1 MALWSLCCIP
11 LMALGTVLYFAF
23 QYRGKKAV
31 SLFWKSFASGM
42 MVLLCGAGLV
52 MGGKSPWESLLFWGL
67 AACCVADCVL
77 ELHFVSGMAAF
88 GAAHVLF
95 IVWIVQQGRPV
106 WYSIPI
112 WVVLYGSTA
121 FLYRKI
127 IPTLG
132 KNLVPFML
140 YPAVLMAMA
149 SLALVLPFTAGKQ
162 YWTAAVGALVF
173 AISDLLVAKGVL
185 VGNSRACQH
194 FTLALYDVALA
205 GLALAGFFSQMSFP
219 N

>member
-1 MALWSLCCIP
+1 
-11 LMALGTVLYFAF
+11 
-23 QYRGKKAV
+23 
-31 SLFWKSFASGM
+31 
-42 MVLLCGAGLV
+42 

-67 AACCVADCVL
+67 AACCAADCVL
-77 ELHFVSGMAAF
+77 EIHFVSGMAAF

-95 IVWIVQQGRPV
+95 IVWILQQGEPV
-106 WYSIPI
+106 WYSVLV
-112 WVVLYGSTA
+112 WAALYGITA

-132 KNLVPFML
+132 KKLLPFLL

-149 SLALVLPFTAGKQ
+149 SLALVLPFTVGSR

-173 AISDLLVAKGVL
+173 AVSDLLVAKGVL

-194 FTLALYDVALA
+194 FTLALYDLALL
-205 GLALAGFFSQMSFP
+205 GLALAGGI
-219 N
+219 

>member
-1 MALWSLCCIP
+1 MMCWIAVCVP
-11 LMALGTVLYFAF
+11 LMALGTVLYFTF
-23 QYRGKKAV
+23 QYRGQKAL

-52 MGGKSPWESLLFWGL
+52 LDGKSPLNSLLFWGL
-67 AACCVADCVL
+67 AACCIADCVL
-77 ELHFVSGMAAF
+77 ELHFVSGMGAF

-95 IVWIVQQGRPV
+95 ILHILSIAPPV
-106 WYSIPI
+106 WYSIPV
-112 WVVLYGSTA
+112 WVALYGITA
-121 FLYRKI
+121 FLYRKT

-132 KNLVPFML
+132 KNLIPFLL

-149 SLALVLPFTAGKQ
+149 AIAVVLPFTAGTS
-162 YWTAAVGALVF
+162 WWSTALGALIF

-194 FTLALYDVALA
+194 FTLALYNAALL
-205 GLALAGFFSQMSFP
+205 GLTLGVWL
-219 N
+219 

>member
-1 MALWSLCCIP
+1 MMIWTVVCVP

-23 QYRGKKAV
+23 QYHGQKAL

-52 MGGKSPWESLLFWGL
+52 FDGKSPLNSLLFWGL
-67 AACCVADCVL
+67 VACCVADCVL
-77 ELHFVSGMAAF
+77 ELHFVSGMGAF

-95 IVWIVQQGRPV
+95 ILHILSAAPPV
-106 WYSIPI
+106 WYSILVWI
-112 WVVLYGSTA
+112 ALYGITA

-132 KNLVPFML
+132 KNLIPFLL
-140 YPAVLMAMA
+140 YPAILMAMA
-149 SLALVLPFTAGKQ
+149 AMAVALPFTAGIS
-162 YWTAAVGALVF
+162 WWSTALGALVF

-194 FTLALYDVALA
+194 FTLALYDLALL
-205 GLALAGFFSQMSFP
+205 GLALGAWL
-219 N
+219 

>member
-1 MALWSLCCIP
+1 MILWASICTV
-11 LMALGTVLYFAF
+11 LMALGTTLYFYF
-23 QYRGKKAV
+23 QYQGRKPL

-42 MVLLCGAGLV
+42 MVLLCGVGLTMQGV
-52 MGGKSPWESLLFWGL
+52 PFWQSLLFWGL

-77 ELHFVSGMAAF
+77 ELHFIAGMGAF

-95 IVWIVQQGRPV
+95 ILWIIGAAPPV
-106 WYSIPI
+106 WQSIAI
-112 WVVLYGSTA
+112 WTILYGITGL
-121 FLYRKI
+121 LYRKI

-132 KNLVPFML
+132 KKLIPFLL

-149 SLALVLPFTAGKQ
+149 AMALMLPFTAGTR

-194 FTLALYDVALA
+194 FTLALYDLALL
-205 GLALAGFFSQMSFP
+205 GLALAGWLVVFP
-219 N
+219 SC